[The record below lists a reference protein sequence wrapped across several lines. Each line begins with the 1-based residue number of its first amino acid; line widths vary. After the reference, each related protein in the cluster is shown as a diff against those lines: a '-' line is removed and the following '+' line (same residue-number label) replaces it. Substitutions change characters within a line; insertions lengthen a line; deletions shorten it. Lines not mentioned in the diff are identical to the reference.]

1 MMQHHP
7 GETRALQVNGPLPPL
22 SNGLPMLT
30 IDAPHPHSGMSR
42 HSALTGSR
50 QLSAV
55 DAHVTPINSALSDSG
70 QENNRASTS
79 QWFLTE
85 DSWPIALLIGSLS
98 RSEPAAC

>member
-1 MMQHHP
+1 MQHHP

-42 HSALTGSR
+42 HSALAGSR

-79 QWFLTE
+79 QWFLKE
-85 DSWPIALLIGSLS
+85 DCWPIA
-98 RSEPAAC
+98 